1 MHRRSFLQ
9 HLAVTAGS
17 IPLASWASQQAPG
30 ASVARPPILVF
41 SKHLHFLPYKEMAEK
56 AKELGFDGVDLT
68 VRPGGHVLPERVEE
82 DLPKAVEAIKKAGLA
97 PTMMTT
103 AIERAD
109 SPLDSRV
116 LRTAAQLGIRYY
128 RMNWYRYSPEETMP
142 QSLQKYRA
150 QVAALSQLNKQLNLV
165 GCYQNHAGML
175 IGSSIWEVWEML
187 RDADPAT
194 MGTQYDIRHATVEGG
209 LSWQNGLRLIYP
221 HIKVLAV
228 KDSIWEQSSGQW
240 RAKNVPL
247 GQGIVDY
254 KTYFKL
260 LKQYQ
265 VQVPISMHFEY
276 DLGGADRGERTLT
289 IPAEDVYTAMRR
301 DIQTLHRLWDES

>member
-1 MHRRSFLQ
+1 MERRMFLQ
-9 HLAVTAGS
+9 HLAVASGTL
-17 IPLASWASQQAPG
+17 PLLSLTQTGGEQAP
-30 ASVARPPILVF
+30 SKRPPILVF

-82 DLPKAVEAIKKAGLA
+82 DLPKAVEAIRKAGLD

-116 LRTAAQLGIRYY
+116 LHTAARLGIRYY
-128 RMNWYRYSPEETMP
+128 RMNWYRYSNDETMP
-142 QSLQKYRA
+142 KSLEKYRA
-150 QVAALSQLNKQLNLV
+150 QVAALSRLNKQLNLV

-228 KDSIWEQSSGQW
+228 KDSIWEQGNGQW

-247 GQGIVDY
+247 GQGMVDY

-260 LKQYQ
+260 LKQYN

-289 IPAEDVYTAMRR
+289 IPVEEVYAAMRR
-301 DIQTLHRLWDES
+301 DIQTLHRLWDEA